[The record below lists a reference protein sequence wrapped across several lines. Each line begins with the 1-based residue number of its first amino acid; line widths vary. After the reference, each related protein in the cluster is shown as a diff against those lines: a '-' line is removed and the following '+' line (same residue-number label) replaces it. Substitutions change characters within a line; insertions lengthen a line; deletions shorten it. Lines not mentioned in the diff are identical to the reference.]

1 MSQTNYTAND
11 IQTLSFLEAVRTR
24 IAMYMGS
31 ADNQGV
37 LQCIREIITNS
48 IDEAIMGYGNKIK
61 VTLALNQATGKQQI
75 IVEDEGRGCPF
86 GIRNDG
92 TEALEAIYTMAH
104 SGAKFDNKIFQNV
117 AGMNGI
123 GAKGVALSSDYFLVM
138 SYRDGKRAELCLEK
152 GIKTSFNITED
163 NNHHSGTIVN
173 FIPSQEVYNL
183 EPININF
190 EDIKEMCRNWSYLSK
205 GISFELHNHI
215 TGEKVTYLSK
225 NGLVDLMEEKG
236 GKLLHK
242 TPLHIIVEEDKIE
255 AEIVMGWTNNR
266 NEVWHVFTNGLEN
279 AEGGTSLTG
288 IKTALTNYFKKKL
301 KGEAPP
307 DVLRKGL
314 FYAVSCKVPNPSFA
328 NQTKT
333 KVNNPELRGLCQRA
347 TTQMLETFELRHN
360 DEFKK
365 VLELLTRELKA
376 EVAAENARKKVL
388 EATKEIE
395 KNQKQKVIASDKLKD
410 AEFLGEDSTLLIVE
424 GDSAASSIAKARDY
438 KKYGILAI
446 RGKILNCLAHPDEK
460 IFENEEIRLL
470 LSAMNIIPNKYDSSK
485 LRYGKIGI
493 CVDADSDG
501 GHIALLIMAA
511 LRYLAPKFLEEGRL
525 CWLRSPLYIVKN
537 GKNTSYYF
545 TDEEFNKVRGKIKGE
560 VSRAKGLGALSQ
572 KQAEESMFGEF
583 QRMDRLDVDDEAI
596 YYLESLMGVDVIPRK
611 EFVFNEIDFSEI
623 RE

>member
-1 MSQTNYTAND
+1 MEYNANS
-11 IQTLSFLEAVRTR
+11 IETLSFKDAIRTR
-24 IAMYMGS
+24 VAMYMGS

-37 LQCIREIITNS
+37 LQCVREIITNS
-48 IDEAIMGYGNKIK
+48 IDEATMGFGNKITIDLYEGNRIK
-61 VTLALNQATGKQQI
+61 I
-75 IVEDEGRGCPF
+75 SDEGRGCPF
-86 GIRNDG
+86 GKREDG

-104 SGAKFDNKIFQNV
+104 SGAKFNDKVFQNV
-117 AGMNGI
+117 AGQNGI
-123 GAKGVALSSDYFLVM
+123 GGKGVALSSDYFQVW
-138 SYRDGKRAELCLEK
+138 SYRDGKCATMWLEK
-152 GIKTSFNITED
+152 GIKKGYEEKTLSKNDPST
-163 NNHHSGTIVN
+163 GTIVE

-183 EPININF
+183 ET
-190 EDIKEMCRNWSYLSK
+190 IKFDFDEIKKMCQDWSYLSK
-205 GISFELHNHI
+205 GVSFILHNHI
-215 TGEKVTYLSK
+215 TNEKVTYLSK
-225 NGLVDLMEEKG
+225 NGLLDLMTEKG
-236 GKLLHK
+236 GKIIHK
-242 TPLHIIVEEDKIE
+242 TPLSIIVEENGIE

-279 AEGGTSLTG
+279 VEGGTSLTG

-347 TTQMLETFELRHN
+347 TTQMLEQFELRHN

-365 VLELLTRELKA
+365 ILELLTKELKA

-395 KNQKQKVIASDKLKD
+395 KNQKKKMIASDKLKD

-438 KKYGILAI
+438 EKYGILAI

-460 IFENEEIRLL
+460 IFENEEIKLL
-470 LSAMNIIPNKYDSSK
+470 LSAMNIVPNKYDSSK
-485 LRYGKIGI
+485 LRYGRIGI

-537 GKNTSYYF
+537 GKTTSYYF
-545 TDEEFNKVRGKIKGE
+545 TDEEFNMVRGKIKGE

-583 QRMDRLDVDDEAI
+583 QRIDRLDVDDDAI
-596 YYLESLMGVDVIPRK
+596 YFLENLMGVDVIPRK
-611 EFVFNEIDFSEI
+611 EFVFNEIDFSQV